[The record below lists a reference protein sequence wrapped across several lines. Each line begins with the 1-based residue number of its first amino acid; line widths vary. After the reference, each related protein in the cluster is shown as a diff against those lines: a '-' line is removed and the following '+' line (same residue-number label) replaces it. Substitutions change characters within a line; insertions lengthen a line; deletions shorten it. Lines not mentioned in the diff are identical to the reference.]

1 MQNKLYRVF
10 LNVELTDAARGRT
23 EKLEVEGCE
32 LAAFSSLAEAQ
43 DFCKELAQRTA
54 EATGESELLA
64 EMTSPDVFSA
74 GD

>member
-1 MQNKLYRVF
+1 MQNKFYRVF
-10 LNVELTDAARGRT
+10 LSVEAMDAARDQSQ
-23 EKLEVEGCE
+23 KLEDERCE
-32 LAAFSSLAEAQ
+32 LAAFPSLAEAQ
-43 DFCKELAQRTA
+43 DFCKELVQHTA

>member
-1 MQNKLYRVF
+1 MQNKFYRVF
-10 LNVELTDAARGRT
+10 LSVEVMDSARGKTR
-23 EKLEVEGCE
+23 KLEDERFE
-32 LAAFSSLAEAQ
+32 LAAFPSLDEAQ
-43 DFCKELAQRTA
+43 DFCKELAQHTA